1 MDNLDKII
9 KETLEAEDHALM
21 ESLEEQGL
29 FDQFG
34 GLFKGKLAWISVVT
48 IVAGLVLSIIGVYAA
63 YKFATVED
71 TQSMLRWGGLAWIGL
86 MSQMMIKVWTW
97 MRMETNRSLREIKR
111 VELQL
116 ARLLVKIPA

>member
-116 ARLLVKIPA
+116 ARLLVKIPT